1 MHMGDDMTRPWAH
14 DVQEY
19 DDGEEWS
26 DPTALSRGWAF
37 ARLVGLVLLCGLG
50 AGATIGITLWITLTA
65 LNSSL

>member
-1 MHMGDDMTRPWAH
+1 MHVGDDMTRPWADDVH
-14 DVQEY
+14 DDE
-19 DDGEEWS
+19 GEEWS

-37 ARLVGLVLLCGLG
+37 TRLVGLVLLCGLG